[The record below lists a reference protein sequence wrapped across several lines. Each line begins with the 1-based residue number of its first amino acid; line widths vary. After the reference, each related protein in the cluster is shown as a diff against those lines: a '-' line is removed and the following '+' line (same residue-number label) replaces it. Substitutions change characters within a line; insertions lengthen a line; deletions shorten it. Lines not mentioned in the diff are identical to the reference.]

1 MLSHRGAKGGLQLSI
16 SAGRN
21 RLNGVQRAVATVTV
35 QAMLDV
41 LLLMGHRWD
50 TEPAVEAVLNCWIVY
65 IAGSGC
71 LLAQV
76 VLGSATLRGI

>member
-16 SAGRN
+16 SSGRN

-50 TEPAVEAVLNCWIVY
+50 AKPMLSAVLNCWIFY
-65 IAGSGC
+65 IAACGC
-71 LLAQV
+71 LLLQV
-76 VLGSATLRGI
+76 VLVSSLS

>member
-1 MLSHRGAKGGLQLSI
+1 LARFGA
-16 SAGRN
+16 RCFD
-21 RLNGVQRAVATVTV
+21 RLNAVQRAVATVTV

-50 TEPAVEAVLNCWIVY
+50 AAPAVEAVLNCWIVY
-65 IAGSGC
+65 IAGCGC

-76 VLGSATLRGI
+76 VLGSQRGI